1 MDSSTGLDSSESEL
15 LLDISKI
22 IFFVLC
28 PISVLSSFFI
38 IATYIIFR
46 KEFSKILG
54 SDFVL
59 FLSICDFFLAGRK
72 LTVLRY
78 MLFTRIRLSF
88 FCDCNN
94 ILESNDFNSPC
105 AIVFQPKATV
115 LHFKSTFLE
124 TCKREMALSR
134 LCLGV

>member
-59 FLSICDFFLAGRK
+59 FLSICDFFLAAK
-72 LTVLRY
+72 LALQYILVGDLDVFDENY
-78 MLFTRIRLSF
+78 VVEKWSILLFVCLLTLF
-88 FCDCNN
+88 
-94 ILESNDFNSPC
+94 
-105 AIVFQPKATV
+105 IVFLLFYWIQRKKTYSVKVYAFHSDTP
-115 LHFKSTFLE
+115 LIFL
-124 TCKREMALSR
+124 
-134 LCLGV
+134 